1 VANRTRFCAPAGR
14 SGPRETDRLGI
25 GKDILEFA
33 AAYFLLLVDPEID
46 LEQIPVVF
54 QE

>member
-1 VANRTRFCAPAGR
+1 VCAED

-25 GKDILEFA
+25 GKDVFELA
-33 AAYFLLLVDPEID
+33 ATDFLLLVDPEID
-46 LEQIPVVF
+46 VEQIPVIL